1 MLGMIVENS
10 VELGTG
16 KDYPTILCFA
26 YPVSSVALPIM

>member
-1 MLGMIVENS
+1 MLGMIVKNS

-16 KDYPTILCFA
+16 KDYLLCFA